1 MKASTKEN
9 LKLTW
14 AVICVAISVI
24 AGMVYW
30 HYFQPGDGASMKHA
44 WNAWISTFGVTG
56 GTGVILFC
64 ISGIAR
70 AFKNA

>member
-44 WNAWISTFGVTG
+44 WNA
-56 GTGVILFC
+56 
-64 ISGIAR
+64 
-70 AFKNA
+70 